1 MPSHTATRRDSGVT
15 PTRRLILLISVLLAV
30 ACSSY
35 QPPRTQP
42 RLNRETPIQAPA
54 EQVWREVLRYFS
66 DHNIPI
72 ENMDHSSFF
81 MKTGPVD
88 LGATYGGV
96 ALSPK
101 PIPITNRWCDC
112 GKGTL
117 ANVWSSETR
126 IMVSF
131 NTVLEPKG
139 EAATA
144 VRINA
149 FFEGVMLGKRSLY
162 ASGYDTQIRLTCVST
177 GSLER
182 EIGDFLRKGQS
193 NLPAN

>member
-1 MPSHTATRRDSGVT
+1 MPSHTAAARDSQVR
-15 PTRRLILLISVLLAV
+15 PMKRILLLISVLLAV

-35 QPPRTQP
+35 EPPRTQP
-42 RLNRETPIQAPA
+42 RANRETPIQAPA
-54 EQVWREVLRYFS
+54 EQVWRDVLRYFS

-72 ENMDHSSFF
+72 DNMDHSSFF
-81 MKTGPVD
+81 MKTRPVD
-88 LGATYGGV
+88 VGATYGGV

-101 PIPITNRWCDC
+101 AIPITNRWCDC

-131 NTVLEPKG
+131 NIVLEQKN
-139 EAATA
+139 EAPTT

-149 FFEGVMLGKRSLY
+149 FFEGVILGKRSLY

-177 GSLER
+177 GSLEQ
-182 EIGDFLRKGQS
+182 EIGEYLRKGQ
-193 NLPAN
+193 P